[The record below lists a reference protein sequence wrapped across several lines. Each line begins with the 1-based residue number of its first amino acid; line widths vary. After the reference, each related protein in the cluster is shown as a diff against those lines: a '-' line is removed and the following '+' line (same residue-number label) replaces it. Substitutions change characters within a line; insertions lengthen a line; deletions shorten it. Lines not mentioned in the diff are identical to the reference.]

1 MARKKKKK
9 SGGGGGGDGWLVTF
23 SDLMTLLLTFFVLL
37 LSMSSLDNT
46 IVQQV
51 FSIFIDKPAFLSHKA
66 SGRIEH
72 RFKVL
77 KEIIAK
83 QFEILDNEQRIK
95 DLLFPDEIL
104 PREISKSTLDK
115 NLRILKRPE
124 GVALVLTDKLLF
136 PLGKT
141 TLTPAAEK
149 ILQQIAILV
158 SLWPAPVN
166 IAGYTDNIPARTRD
180 NYEIAAE
187 RALSVLTFF
196 VKQGVKAVRLSV
208 SAYGPNFPLAD
219 NMTEQGRAQNRRVEI
234 LLKTNNNTYL

>member
-9 SGGGGGGDGWLVTF
+9 SGGGGGGEGWLVMF
-23 SDLMTLLLTFFVLL
+23 SDLITLLLTFFVLL
-37 LSMSSLDNT
+37 LSMSSLDKS
-46 IVQQV
+46 IVKQV
-51 FSIFIDKPAFLSHKA
+51 FAIFLDKPAFFVEKA
-66 SGRIEH
+66 SGKITY

-77 KEIIAK
+77 REIIARP
-83 QFEILDNEQRIK
+83 FELLDNEQRIK

-104 PREISKSTLDK
+104 PREISRSTLER
-115 NLRILKRPE
+115 NLRVLKKPE
-124 GVALVLTDKLLF
+124 GIALVLTDKLLF

-141 TLTPAAEK
+141 ELTPAAEK
-149 ILQQIAILV
+149 ILQQIATLV

-166 IAGYTDNIPARTRD
+166 IAGYTDNIPGRTRD

-208 SAYGPNFPLAD
+208 SAYGPNFSLTD
-219 NMTEQGRAQNRRVEI
+219 NVTEQGRAQNRRVEI

>member
-9 SGGGGGGDGWLVTF
+9 SGGGGGGEGWLVTF
-23 SDLMTLLLTFFVLL
+23 SDLITLLLTFFVLL
-37 LSMSSLDNT
+37 LSMSSLDKS
-46 IVQQV
+46 IVKQV
-51 FSIFIDKPAFLSHKA
+51 FAIFLDKPAFFVEKA
-66 SGRIEH
+66 SGKITY

-77 KEIIAK
+77 REIIARP
-83 QFEILDNEQRIK
+83 FELLDNEQRIK

-104 PREISKSTLDK
+104 PREISRSTLER
-115 NLRILKRPE
+115 NLRVLKKPE
-124 GVALVLTDKLLF
+124 GIALVLTDKLLF

-141 TLTPAAEK
+141 ELTPAAEK
-149 ILQQIAILV
+149 ILQQIATLV

-166 IAGYTDNIPARTRD
+166 IAGYTDNIPGRTRD

-219 NMTEQGRAQNRRVEI
+219 NVTEQGRAQNRRVEI
-234 LLKTNNNTYL
+234 LLKTDNNIYL